1 MNEQTIIE
9 KAVEVAGGVAA
20 LAGRVGVSSQAVSQ
34 WLSGV
39 TRPSLENAKA
49 VEAATEGAVRWRD
62 IRPDIARLV
71 DSTAA

>member
-20 LAGRVGVSSQAVSQ
+20 LARRVGVSSQAVSQ

>member
-20 LAGRVGVSSQAVSQ
+20 LARRVGVSSQAVSQ

-71 DSTAA
+71 GSTAA